1 MTFDAR
7 KTQTASASGR
17 QNALFALII
26 LVVVC
31 GAFFAVLSLPH
42 KAAGPETPLGER
54 VSSVTIDMPALPGE
68 AAEAYFVAL
77 GRVDQGAQSALSS
90 RIARAGK
97 LDDDAAAE
105 LIMAHAETVL
115 REHADDLGRAD
126 TRHIDDILDM
136 TRDKLRKAARK
147 RSKWC
152 DAARYA
158 DMAEIEFERPAD
170 FEQALA
176 EFKAPLRDYSFEV
189 MTGLMIAIEDA
200 REHPVQRGELTRTDE
215 AALQGMVMSVMAD
228 PDVLPLMVSLQ
239 SGSDA
244 RKALK
249 GVNVCNLGATA
260 VTAAKTLPQETKGRL
275 LAEAARQLEEN
286 GAVAFR
292 PGVGF

>member
-7 KTQTASASGR
+7 KANTASASGQ
-17 QNALFALII
+17 QNALFALIT

-42 KAAGPETPLGER
+42 KAAGNGTPLEQR
-54 VSSVTIDMPALPGE
+54 VSSLTLDMPDLPGE
-68 AAEAYFVAL
+68 AAEAYFIAL
-77 GRVDQGAQSALSS
+77 GKVDPDAQQALSG

-97 LDDDAAAE
+97 MDDDAVTT
-105 LIMAHAETVL
+105 LVMAHAETVL
-115 REHADDLGRAD
+115 RDHAGELALAD
-126 TRHIDDILDM
+126 TKHLDDILDM
-136 TRDKLRKAARK
+136 TRDRLRTASRK

-152 DAARYA
+152 DAGRYA
-158 DMAEIEFERPAD
+158 DLADIEFEKPAV
-170 FEQALA
+170 FEQTLA
-176 EFKAPLRDYSFEV
+176 EFKAPLNDYSFDV
-189 MTGLMIAIEDA
+189 MTGLMVAIEDA
-200 REHPVQRGELTRTDE
+200 REHPVKRGEMTRTDE
-215 AALQGMVMSVMAD
+215 AALQGMMMSIMAD

-239 SGSDA
+239 SGEDA
-244 RKALK
+244 KKTLK

-286 GAVAFR
+286 GASAFR